1 MSEHSPT
8 PAAPTRLSY
17 IQAVQR
23 ALRWALESREDT
35 FYLGEDVAIPG
46 GPFGATKG
54 LYVDFGPERI
64 FDTPIS
70 ETAFLGLALGAA
82 MTGQR
87 PIAEV
92 MYADFMFVAMDQVV
106 NQIANVHHSS
116 NGRLTAPLV
125 IRTQGGHSPGSCA
138 QHSHSIE
145 AHLAHTPGLR
155 VAVPSTPD
163 DAYQINRSAV
173 ESDDPVIVHEAR
185 MLYPSKGPVR
195 LDAPVES
202 IGGARVVHPL
212 DESLAAGGRAVTV
225 VTWSRMLPESVR
237 AAEQVAA
244 DGIAVEVVDLRW
256 LSPLDFNTVAES
268 LSRTGRLV
276 VAHEANLTGGFG
288 AEIAARA
295 AAECW
300 DRLRAPVARVGLPD
314 LPMPAA
320 PALQETVVPGS
331 DDVAEA
337 ARKVTA

>member
-82 MTGQR
+82 MSGQR

-116 NGRLTAPLV
+116 DGRLTAPLV
-125 IRTQGGHSPGSCA
+125 IRTQGGHSRRPPA
-138 QHSHSIE
+138 HPSHSIE
-145 AHLAHTPGLR
+145 ARLADTSGLR

-173 ESDDPVIVHEAR
+173 GSDDPVIVHEAR
-185 MLYPSKGPVR
+185 
-195 LDAPVES
+195 
-202 IGGARVVHPL
+202 
-212 DESLAAGGRAVTV
+212 
-225 VTWSRMLPESVR
+225 
-237 AAEQVAA
+237 
-244 DGIAVEVVDLRW
+244 
-256 LSPLDFNTVAES
+256 
-268 LSRTGRLV
+268 
-276 VAHEANLTGGFG
+276 
-288 AEIAARA
+288 
-295 AAECW
+295 
-300 DRLRAPVARVGLPD
+300 
-314 LPMPAA
+314 
-320 PALQETVVPGS
+320 
-331 DDVAEA
+331 
-337 ARKVTA
+337 